1 MFPNT
6 KCFLLGFQRNLLT
19 FLLYMQVHD
28 TEVIGV
34 LLQTELIPLCLRTME
49 MGSELSENVV
59 VCSLLSWLCYFLLV
73 RRTAVFLDLQLI
85 SAPQGDGVHAFIIAG
100 VHMFFRAR
108 VHGFSRATVHTFV
121 RAKTT

>member
-59 VCSLLSWLCYFLLV
+59 VCSLLSWLCFFLLV
-73 RRTAVFLDLQLI
+73 RRTALFLDPRLV
-85 SAPQGDGVHAFIIAG
+85 SAPQEQVSA
-100 VHMFFRAR
+100 
-108 VHGFSRATVHTFV
+108 SSP
-121 RAKTT
+121 